1 MSVPDIRTVQ
11 NDFENLKVMLTE
23 YRKKEAYRQQL
34 YSQKME
40 YEALMDDSG
49 NGSTLYSKLSR
60 IISEL
65 AVVENELRTISSQKS
80 RIYNNMLNYKQECE
94 KDIILLDKA
103 FDKMNTLK
111 DKTRKMNPNAT
122 YAKEFDEI
130 KKNME
135 RVKKVL
141 DVVHNVLFLF
151 ESSDSGGNHVKRLGN
166 HPDHPE
172 YSDEN
177 RHIKYR

>member
-1 MSVPDIRTVQ
+1 MSVPDIGAVQ

-49 NGSTLYSKLSR
+49 NGSTSYSKLSR

-65 AVVENELRTISSQKS
+65 AVVENELREISSQKS

-94 KDIILLDKA
+94 KYIIILDKA
-103 FDKMNTLK
+103 FDKMNALK
-111 DKTRKMNPNAT
+111 DKTRKINPNAT

-130 KKNME
+130 KKIWRESKRFWTLYTMCFFYLNP
-135 RVKKVL
+135 L
-141 DVVHNVLFLF
+141 TVV
-151 ESSDSGGNHVKRLGN
+151 R
-166 HPDHPE
+166 
-172 YSDEN
+172 
-177 RHIKYR
+177 IT